1 VRPGMVQMRKSS
13 PQPRAGWSVLWTRG
27 KGCAELAETLASE
40 GSSARVSGDL
50 VDACVSA
57 RADLLVGRRMAS
69 SFDLVGLAVPYEF
82 AREKVRGVVA
92 AVSGGP
98 HSILAAQAAERLGMT
113 LGVPAT
119 LISAFRIPQ
128 DRPAALMTLESV
140 GRAAPDLST
149 RAVQADSAAGLVGEL
164 REGSLLVLGAP
175 GGSFIQRL
183 FLGPGARLRA
193 RAPAG
198 AIVVSQAPRR
208 VYQLMS
214 DPNAVS
220 PLLRAADARRLVTE
234 PVPVVSEGRPVGL
247 FRPPEASGMATETTV
262 ADLME
267 EPLTIKAT
275 ALVAEARSL
284 MARRDHAPLAVVD
297 RRGDLIGCLRWEDL
311 P

>member
-1 VRPGMVQMRKSS
+1 MRESS
-13 PQPRAGWSVLWTRG
+13 PQARAGWSVLWTRG
-27 KGCAELAETLASE
+27 KGCAELAETLAGE
-40 GSSARVSGDL
+40 GTAARVSGDL

-57 RADLLVGRRMAS
+57 RADLVVGRRMAS
-69 SFDLVGLAVPYEF
+69 SFDLVSLAVPYEF

-98 HSILAAQAAERLGMT
+98 HSTLAVRVAERLGT
-113 LGVPAT
+113 ELGVPAT
-119 LISAFRIPQ
+119 LISAFRVPP
-128 DRPAALMTLESV
+128 DRPAALMTLELV
-140 GRAAPDLST
+140 GRAAPGLSA
-149 RAVQADSAAGLVGEL
+149 RAIQADSAAGLVGEL

-175 GGSFIQRL
+175 GGSLIQRL

-198 AIVVSQAPRR
+198 AVVVSQAPRR

-214 DPNAVS
+214 DPDGVS
-220 PLLRAADARRLVTE
+220 PLLRAADARRLITE

-247 FRPPEASGMATETTV
+247 FRPDEAAGMATEAIV

-267 EPLTIKAT
+267 EPATIESS
-275 ALVAEARSL
+275 ALIAEARSL
-284 MARRDHAPLAVVD
+284 MAGRGHAPLAVVD

-311 P
+311 

>member
-1 VRPGMVQMRKSS
+1 MVQMRKSS

-27 KGCAELAETLASE
+27 KGCAELAETLAGE
-40 GSSARVSGDL
+40 GTAARVSGDL

-69 SFDLVGLAVPYEF
+69 SFDLVSLAVPYEF
-82 AREKVRGVVA
+82 AREKVHGVVA

-98 HSILAAQAAERLGMT
+98 HSTLAARLAERLGIA

-119 LISAFRIPQ
+119 LISAFRIAQ
-128 DRPAALMTLESV
+128 DRPAALMALQSV
-140 GRAAPDLST
+140 GRAAPGLSA

-198 AIVVSQAPRR
+198 AVVVSQAPRR

-214 DPNAVS
+214 DPNGVS
-220 PLLRAADARRLVTE
+220 PLLRAADARRLVRE
-234 PVPVVSEGRPVGL
+234 PVPVVAEGRPVGL
-247 FRPPEASGMATETTV
+247 FRPQAASGMATEATV

-267 EPLTIKAT
+267 EPVTVEAT
-275 ALVAEARSL
+275 ALVSEARSL
-284 MARRDHAPLAVVD
+284 MASRDHAPLAVVD

>member
-1 VRPGMVQMRKSS
+1 MVQMRKSS

-27 KGCAELAETLASE
+27 RGCAELAETLAGE
-40 GSSARVSGDL
+40 GTAARVSGDL

-57 RADLLVGRRMAS
+57 RAELLVGRRMAS
-69 SFDLVGLAVPYEF
+69 SFDLVSLAVPYEF
-82 AREKVRGVVA
+82 AREKVKGVVA
-92 AVSGGP
+92 AVGGGP
-98 HSILAAQAAERLGMT
+98 HSALAARLAERLGMA

-128 DRPAALMTLESV
+128 DRAAALMALESV
-140 GRAAPDLST
+140 GRAAPGLT
-149 RAVQADSAAGLVGEL
+149 ARAVQADSAAGLVGEL

-198 AIVVSQAPRR
+198 AVVVSQAPRR

-214 DPNAVS
+214 DPDGVS
-220 PLLRAADARRLVTE
+220 PLLRAADARRVVTE

-247 FRPPEASGMATETTV
+247 FRPHEASGMATEATV

-267 EPLTIKAT
+267 EPLTVEAT

-284 MARRDHAPLAVVD
+284 MTGRDHAPLAVVD

>member
-1 VRPGMVQMRKSS
+1 MVQMRKSS
-13 PQPRAGWSVLWTRG
+13 PEPGAGWSVLWTRG
-27 KGCAELAETLASE
+27 KGCAELAETVAGE
-40 GSSARVSGDL
+40 GTAARVSGDL

-69 SFDLVGLAVPYEF
+69 SFDLVSLAVPYEF
-82 AREKVRGVVA
+82 DRQKVHGVVA

-98 HSILAAQAAERLGMT
+98 HSALAARLAERLGEAM
-113 LGVPAT
+113 GVPAT

-128 DRPAALMTLESV
+128 DRPAALMALELV
-140 GRAAPDLST
+140 GRAAPGLSA

-198 AIVVSQAPRR
+198 AVVVSQAPRR

-214 DPNAVS
+214 GPNGVS

-234 PVPVVSEGRPVGL
+234 PVPVVAEGRPVGL
-247 FRPPEASGMATETTV
+247 FRPHEAAGMATEVTV

-267 EPLTIKAT
+267 EPVTIGAT

-284 MARRDHAPLAVVD
+284 MAGRDHPTLAVVD
-297 RRGDLIGCLRWEDL
+297 RRGDLIGCLRREDL